1 MQNLEF
7 EPNPKINA
15 VHGRNQMSAFATDLR
30 KVVSQE
36 IKPQLTVGDVRHVC
50 VVRRTPISLLL

>member
-1 MQNLEF
+1 
-7 EPNPKINA
+7 
-15 VHGRNQMSAFATDLR
+15 MSAFATDLR

-36 IKPQLTVGDVRHVC
+36 IKPQLAVGDVRHVC